1 LLFAGKMDTIEFN
14 YIDLT
19 LYIGLIHTKSDMVEK
34 GDLTRFRCEKKEKY
48 RVDKNNIPMDIILRK
63 KIWTDKINLLSSA
76 GYFFLFD
83 RYILTEK

>member
-1 LLFAGKMDTIEFN
+1 MDTIEFN

-48 RVDKNNIPMDIILRK
+48 RVDK
-63 KIWTDKINLLSSA
+63 
-76 GYFFLFD
+76 
-83 RYILTEK
+83 TEKTDIFIDIL